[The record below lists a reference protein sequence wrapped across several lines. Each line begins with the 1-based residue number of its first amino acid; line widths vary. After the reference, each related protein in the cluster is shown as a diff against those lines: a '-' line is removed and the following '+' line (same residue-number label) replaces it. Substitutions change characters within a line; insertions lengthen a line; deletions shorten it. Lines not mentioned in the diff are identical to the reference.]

1 MGMGM
6 GMGMV
11 SALNNATK
19 AQAASASSEE
29 LDSLIPEQKPVEI
42 PEDDQKKLEEVSPV
56 TTGEDT
62 SLAPVPAHNSSVEQ
76 GENSKTPTTLQ
87 EPSVSSDKEQVPSI
101 SVSAGEL
108 DMSSFAQYAPQTTS
122 STTNIVASGNLSFGL
137 TTVEQQRI
145 QELERSILALV
156 LPSPKTESI
165 HDELAMVSPSL
176 EIDEEKKL
184 RNIVFK
190 SLDARMLREEAYLLY
205 RVVAAKRRGDFTP
218 SKNFIV
224 THYRRNSKELR
235 EANNANYIT
244 LDRYGSEDGSVGD
257 TYLRALEDFYDD
269 VADQQGVLD
278 TEGKLYSALEEF
290 RELYLKASALDALA
304 QTAKILSDEGA
315 RVKGVR
321 GVAQGFED
329 ASNFVRKSLTDM
341 ELLTDDTTAAERY
354 ISLADFAKT
363 MDDEADSAR
372 TIKLGDFGDVDE
384 LNQHYGGLYTG
395 NLMTV
400 LAPPKSGK
408 SKFTNRL
415 TYNVLMQ
422 GHNVSALIIEGGAD
436 QFVAQLRAIHFA
448 EWLKREKPEFA
459 GKYTGVNQDVI
470 LNNKWDENPYL
481 AQFKQ
486 WERLSFQDLIVNPK
500 YGSLS
505 LIQGTV
511 TAENF
516 LQTIEESVRINDSQM
531 VYCDY
536 LQMIFPQDAS
546 VPQHQ
551 ALTRVYK
558 DAADFAHNNN
568 VLFLSPAQMNQSSV
582 KDSLK
587 NPEIDLRTSGAGSA
601 EVIRSSEILLA
612 LVSDTETIKSGHLK
626 VIGLPSRFAQPLSA
640 FMMYSDLE
648 TCYFSSDYSDS

>member
-1 MGMGM
+1 MDMD
-6 GMGMV
+6 MV

-62 SLAPVPAHNSSVEQ
+62 SLAPVPTHNSSVEQ

-108 DMSSFAQYAPQTTS
+108 DMSSFAQYAPQTNA

-165 HDELAMVSPSL
+165 HDELGMVSPSL

-244 LDRYGSEDGSVGD
+244 LDRYGSEEGSVGD

-269 VADQQGVLD
+269 VADNQGVLD

-341 ELLTDDTTAAERY
+341 ELLTDDTTVAERY

-568 VLFLSPAQMNQSSV
+568 VLLLSPAQMNQSSV